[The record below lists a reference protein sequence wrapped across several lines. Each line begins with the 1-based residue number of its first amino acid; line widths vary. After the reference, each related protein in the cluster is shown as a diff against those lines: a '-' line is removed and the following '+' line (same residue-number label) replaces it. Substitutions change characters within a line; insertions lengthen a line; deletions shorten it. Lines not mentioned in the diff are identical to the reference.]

1 MRDGSRPRDVAE
13 QELVLKLAQVNV
25 VAEVRDTAE
34 VVERVVET
42 GEQVGVVRLELSLGV
57 GAEANELLRI
67 FCVSGSS

>member
-1 MRDGSRPRDVAE
+1 
-13 QELVLKLAQVNV
+13 
-25 VAEVRDTAE
+25 